1 MISAHLLDQGNIVM
15 FMFQII
21 LLTPYKL
28 LFREIIINKVVQLN
42 KIYIVIDQLQRIR
55 KMT

>member
-21 LLTPYKL
+21 LLTPHKL
-28 LFREIIINKVVQLN
+28 LFREIIINKIVQLN
-42 KIYIVIDQLQRIR
+42 KIRRIELQRIR